1 MQPEDRDRLAR
12 MEVKIDMLLP
22 YIKTTARLDK
32 DVSFIKKSLGVV
44 WTGVVAIAGILVSG
58 LVTKYFK

>member
-1 MQPEDRDRLAR
+1 MQPEDRERLAR
-12 MEVKIDMLLP
+12 LEVKLDMLLP